1 MPAFSRL
8 IFTPST
14 YRFSLLITPVSSV
27 FPNLLYIDPFHPLH
41 ACFALL
47 EFETNADLVIR
58 VRSFVTY
65 YINVRVFISTVFR
78 WSPGWKRAKRSS
90 RSRGPIITTRSFR
103 LLPHLFPLLLV
114 VKVAVGRESFSV
126 ALDTRSGEPAKR
138 EDGTS
143 RSEIFRSRGARGSS
157 ETRARLIV
165 GGLRTIRTTGSCM

>member
-8 IFTPST
+8 IFTRST

-47 EFETNADLVIR
+47 EFETNADLFIR

-114 VKVAVGRESFSV
+114 VKVAVGR
-126 ALDTRSGEPAKR
+126 RSRKLLSRARYAKR
-138 EDGTS
+138 
-143 RSEIFRSRGARGSS
+143 
-157 ETRARLIV
+157 RAREE
-165 GGLRTIRTTGSCM
+165 RRWY